1 MSAGIHLDEL
11 FLTKGAGAVDDETLR
26 VQLSDESLAA
36 LENINVTVSNEVEIK
51 NDANNPIPV
60 AGSVSVSGSVSV
72 APINV
77 AIKNSAET
85 VTATAAQVLVTPLAN
100 RKQVTIQNEGSK
112 DVYIGATGVTSANGI
127 KISRNSSA
135 TYAWGPAIAIYMISA
150 SGSQDV
156 RFLEEA

>member
-36 LENINVTVSNEVEIK
+36 LENIEVTVLSEVEIK
-51 NDANNPIPV
+51 NDAGNPVP
-60 AGSVSVSGSVSV
+60 VSGTVSV
-72 APINV
+72 AAINGS
-77 AIKNSAET
+77 IKTSAAS
-85 VTATAAQVLVTPLAN
+85 VTTTPAQVLASPLGN
-100 RKQVTIQNEGSK
+100 RKQVTIQNEGNK
-112 DVYIGATGVTSANGI
+112 DVYIGDASVTTSSGI

-135 TYAWGPAIAIYMISA
+135 TYAWGPAIVIYMVA
-150 SGSQDV
+150 SEGSQNI

>member
-36 LENINVTVSNEVEIK
+36 LENIEVTVSNEVEIT
-51 NDANNPIPV
+51 NDSGNPIPV
-60 AGSVSVSGSVSV
+60 SGTVSV
-72 APINV
+72 AAINGS
-77 AIKNSAET
+77 IKTSAAS
-85 VTATAAQVLVTPLAN
+85 VTTTPAQVLASPLAN

-112 DVYIGATGVTSANGI
+112 DVYIGDASVTTSSGI

-135 TYAWGPAIAIYMISA
+135 TYAWGPAIAIHMVA
-150 SGSQDV
+150 SDGTQNI